1 MAPALARRLL
11 AAGDDVCEV
20 PAALSHREAR
30 RVSSNGKSDPT
41 DAIAIARVVAR
52 EEHLPSP
59 RRGAQLEDLKLL
71 SDMRESAV
79 QERTAVINRIH
90 KHLGVLIPDYKTR
103 FAAIASRR
111 NQAKIMAALRSDRS
125 VRADMVRWLITDLRH
140 LDGRVAGLDDRL
152 QSALELTGTSLT
164 ELTGIGPVVAARI
177 LGEIGDVSRLRS
189 KAALARLAGIA
200 PVPASSGQVTRH
212 RHDRGGNRQLNCA
225 IHLVAVN
232 RCRSDPETRTYMT
245 TRLRDGKTKKEA
257 LRALKRHLCNT
268 IFKAL
273 ITDLQR

>member
-1 MAPALARRLL
+1 
-11 AAGDDVCEV
+11 
-20 PAALSHREAR
+20 
-30 RVSSNGKSDPT
+30 
-41 DAIAIARVVAR
+41 
-52 EEHLPSP
+52 
-59 RRGAQLEDLKLL
+59 
-71 SDMRESAV
+71 MRKSAV

-200 PVPASSGQVTRH
+200 PCRRRQGRSPDTGTIAAAT
-212 RHDRGGNRQLNCA
+212 GN
-225 IHLVAVN
+225 
-232 RCRSDPETRTYMT
+232 
-245 TRLRDGKTKKEA
+245 
-257 LRALKRHLCNT
+257 
-268 IFKAL
+268 
-273 ITDLQR
+273 